1 MSPEHQLKHTLE
13 IAHVLFMDIVGYS
26 TLSMDLQRDF
36 LQRLMDIV
44 RGTTQSLLP
53 ESAEQLI
60 RLPTGDGMALVFFG
74 DAESAPRCAVEI
86 SRSLRSHPELH
97 LRMGLHSGPV
107 YRIADINTQM
117 NVAGGGINTAQRV
130 MDCGDGGHVL
140 ISKSVADVLGQ
151 VSAWV
156 NCLHDLG
163 EAEVK
168 HGVRI
173 HVFNLYG
180 TDFGNP
186 NTPQKLRRPSKS
198 LTPAKEH
205 VLPEQPQPPIV
216 GYASA
221 EPLRFALLYRRDTHP
236 DESVLKFLEG
246 ELRARGHKVFIDRH
260 ISIGVEWA
268 KEIERQVRES
278 DAVVP
283 LISPASINS
292 ELLAYEVQVAYE
304 ASQQTGKPRILPVR
318 LNFDGLVPP
327 PLGPILA
334 PIQYFLWTGES
345 CNEALVADIVS
356 ALSLPES
363 EPVISETFKG
373 AGGAVP
379 LNAKHYVERPTDGE
393 FLSAIRGRDSI
404 VLIKG
409 ARQMG
414 KTSLLARGVQQARR
428 DGSTVI
434 LTDFQVF
441 NAAQLSSIDA
451 FLQATAHLI
460 GDQLGLD
467 VSPGE
472 DWHPHRGAS
481 INFARFMRRQVL
493 ARLSTPLLWAM
504 DEVDRLFTCDFGS
517 EVFGLF
523 RSWHNERALD
533 PGSPWAMLTLAI
545 VYATEAHLFITDP
558 NQSPFNVGTRL
569 ELRDFTFEQVA
580 ELNRRLREPLQSQQ
594 ELARYYRLVGG
605 HPYLLHRGLVDMK
618 AQGMTLTAF
627 EVVASRDEGPFGDHL
642 RRILLLLARD
652 PALCDVV
659 RGVLLGQPCPS
670 AESFYRLRS
679 AGVISGDSARNAK
692 PRCQLYATYLEQ
704 HLL

>member
-1 MSPEHQLKHTLE
+1 MSSEHPVKRTLE

-26 TLSMDLQRDF
+26 TLSTDLQRDF
-36 LQRLMDIV
+36 LQRLTEIV
-44 RGTTQSLLP
+44 RGTTQSLP
-53 ESAEQLI
+53 SNSAEHLL

-74 DAESAPRCAVEI
+74 DAESAPHCAVEI
-86 SRSLRSHPELH
+86 SRSIRSHPELH
-97 LRMGLHSGPV
+97 VRMGIHSGPV
-107 YRIADINTQM
+107 YRIADINTQT

-130 MDCGDGGHVL
+130 MDCGGPGHILV
-140 ISKSVADVLGQ
+140 SESVADVLGQ
-151 VSAWV
+151 LSAWV

-168 HGVRI
+168 HGVRV
-173 HVFNLYG
+173 HLFNLYG

-186 NTPQKLRRPSKS
+186 LTPQNLSRPYKQQHVY
-198 LTPAKEH
+198 EH
-205 VLPEQPQPPIV
+205 VSLGQSLPTLV
-216 GYASA
+216 GHASID
-221 EPLRFALLYRRDTHP
+221 PLRFALLYRRNTQP
-236 DESVLKFLEG
+236 DESVLKYLEE
-246 ELRARGHKVFIDRH
+246 ELRARGHKVFVDRH

-268 KEIERQVRES
+268 KEIERQVREA

-283 LISPASINS
+283 LISQASINS
-292 ELLAYEVQVAYE
+292 ELLAYEVQLAYE
-304 ASQQTGKPRILPVR
+304 SSQQIGRPRILPVR
-318 LNFDGLVPP
+318 LNFEGLLPP

-345 CNEALVADIVS
+345 CNEALIAAIVT
-356 ALSLPES
+356 SLTQPYA
-363 EPVISETFKG
+363 EPVTSETFNG

-379 LNAKHYVERPTDGE
+379 LKAKHYVERQTDEE
-393 FLSAIRGRDSI
+393 FLSAIQRRDSI

-414 KTSLLARGVQQARR
+414 KTSLLARGIQQARHT
-428 DGSTVI
+428 GATVV

-441 NAAQLSSIDA
+441 NAAQLSSIDT
-451 FLQATAHLI
+451 FLQATAQLI
-460 GDQLGLD
+460 CDQLGLD
-467 VSPGE
+467 VLPE
-472 DWHPHRGAS
+472 DEWHPRRGAS
-481 INFARFMRRQVL
+481 INFARYMRRHVL
-493 ARLSTPLLWAM
+493 THLKTQLLWAM

-533 PGSPWAMLTLAI
+533 PSSPWAMLTLAI

-569 ELRDFTFEQVA
+569 ELRDFTFEQAA
-580 ELNRRLREPLQSQQ
+580 ELNRRLGELLQTPE
-594 ELARYYRLVGG
+594 ELASFYRLVGG
-605 HPYLLHRGLVDMK
+605 HPYLLHRGLADIK
-618 AQGMTLTAF
+618 AQRITLTTLEAL
-627 EVVASRDEGPFGDHL
+627 ASRDEGPFGDHL

-659 RGVLLGQPCPS
+659 RQVLRGQPCPS

-679 AGVISGDSARNAK
+679 AGVMSGDSARDAR